1 MAPTSVILATITA
14 VVGLFTSTATAQTN
28 DTEIVTIT
36 DYAAGPLHQA
46 AVNEFL
52 GCINAVGITY
62 QMYVDSDGTIVILP
76 PAGDARDIDL
86 EGTDSALGQ
95 CMKNA
100 TTTILIV
107 AESTAEYNENEQ
119 NANGLDDISY
129 QWLLDQGGNGVMAN
143 RPPTMV
149 LEATMIVLD
158 NSEASRNGDYLP
170 DRFKA
175 QSEVLS
181 LIFNAK
187 TSANPESA
195 VGLMSMAG
203 TGPTV
208 LNTPTTN
215 YGALLQG
222 IHTTKIKGHIHLG
235 TAISVAM
242 LALKHRANKAQRQRI
257 VVLICSKLDQKFG
270 DKNDTE
276 KELVKLA
283 KKCKKNNVSVDFVA
297 FGDATGSETRSVLDK
312 FVEAVDSSSSGGSA
326 EAAAARSNSGEGSYL
341 AVIPPG
347 PGLLSDS
354 LFATPIVSM
363 GGDMGGQGGA
373 MDGVETGGVSG
384 QGGAFEF
391 DVDPS
396 TDPELAMV
404 LRMSMEEEENRLA
417 RERQEREAQERQN
430 DASSSASKQP
440 TVEDDEKKEGGGA

>member
-1 MAPTSVILATITA
+1 
-14 VVGLFTSTATAQTN
+14 
-28 DTEIVTIT
+28 
-36 DYAAGPLHQA
+36 
-46 AVNEFL
+46 
-52 GCINAVGITY
+52 
-62 QMYVDSDGTIVILP
+62 
-76 PAGDARDIDL
+76 
-86 EGTDSALGQ
+86 
-95 CMKNA
+95 
-100 TTTILIV
+100 
-107 AESTAEYNENEQ
+107 
-119 NANGLDDISY
+119 
-129 QWLLDQGGNGVMAN
+129 
-143 RPPTMV
+143 MV

-175 QSEVLS
+175 QSEALS

-208 LNTPTTN
+208 LNTPTDN

-257 VVLICSKLDQKFG
+257 VVLICSELDQKFG

-283 KKCKKNNVSVDFVA
+283 KKCKKNNISVDFVA
-297 FGDATGSETRSVLDK
+297 FGDATGGDTRTVLEK
-312 FVEAVDSSSSGGSA
+312 FIDAVGGTSSSD
-326 EAAAARSNSGEGSYL
+326 AAAANSSGEGSYL

-347 PGLLSDS
+347 QGLLSDS

-363 GGDMGGQGGA
+363 GGDVGGHGGA
-373 MDGVETGGVSG
+373 MEGVETGGAPG
-384 QGGAFEF
+384 QRGGGFEF

-396 TDPELAMV
+396 ADPELAMA

-430 DASSSASKQP
+430 ADRMETITEEPQAQPRDGEGADADSASASKQP
-440 TVEDDEKKEGGGA
+440 TVEEDKDEKRRGGGA